1 VSKQLNLTQLA
12 DKNLTDKGNRRQGHR
27 YTLLYEFFLFPY
39 RNQPVSLLEMGL
51 QIGGPEM
58 NKPVDRQTTRMPS
71 VQTWLEYF
79 SNVHVTGLDVSDF
92 SWFTDPRFTF
102 VRCDMNE
109 RKNIKAAAETMFRR
123 FDVIIDDAS
132 HASQHQQHGFLEFW
146 PLLKPGGIYVI
157 EDLMWQPPAYEKA
170 GETKT
175 RDLFRSYM
183 ETGEFTHRSKALQ
196 EEFQALRAEFGFV
209 HLFNDQYRKD
219 TKEVILVIQKLP

>member
-1 VSKQLNLTQLA
+1 MNLTQLA

-27 YTLLYEFFLFPY
+27 YTLLYEFFLHPY

-58 NKPVDRQTTRMPS
+58 KKSADRQTTRMPS

-92 SWFTDPRFTF
+92 SWFVDPRFTF

-109 RKNIKAAAETMFRR
+109 RKNIRTAAENMFRR

-132 HASQHQQHGFLEFW
+132 HASLHQQHGFLEFW

-157 EDLMWQPPAYEKA
+157 EDLMWQPPAYEAA

-183 ETGEFTHRSKALQ
+183 ETGEFTHRSKSLQ

-219 TKEVILVIQKLP
+219 TKEAILVVQKLP